1 MECRLIWN
9 KKNNRKHF
17 SKRLQHSKIRKKNEG
32 VWRLSQCSVSMCIW
46 VCIRRLCVSVQL
58 LTLGQVLCEQEAE
71 RRGGT
76 RTRSKQTLGSVV
88 APSGVECRSANR
100 DLLTRR
106 TPAQWRGHRDN
117 YGTFCLANLLSSRQS
132 VLNKAQDET
141 APVCACVCARL
152 PRVYVIYMEMKR
164 QNMKDKRTWGAV
176 RL

>member
-1 MECRLIWN
+1 M
-9 KKNNRKHF
+9 
-17 SKRLQHSKIRKKNEG
+17 
-32 VWRLSQCSVSMCIW
+32 
-46 VCIRRLCVSVQL
+46 CIRRLCVSVQL
-58 LTLGQVLCEQEAE
+58 LTLGQVLCEEEAE

-141 APVCACVCARL
+141 APVCARVCVRASHASTSF
-152 PRVYVIYMEMKR
+152 IWK
-164 QNMKDKRTWGAV
+164 
-176 RL
+176 